1 MKRFIS
7 SIFFLPLLIALAIVF
22 LNMEIISIKSDLSI
36 FWIFKLKDIPIFALL
51 TGFFSL
57 YIIIIW
63 ILLKFSDI
71 FSFFEKK
78 KMGNE
83 INKLKAELQ
92 DKQGELL
99 ESITDD
105 FQKVFDNFKNENEKT
120 LKTLKGENE
129 RTLTQID
136 YDVKIIKEKLDK
148 IKNKSKD

>member
-7 SIFFLPLLIALAIVF
+7 SIFFLPLLIILAIIF
-22 LNMEIISIKSDLSI
+22 LNMDIISIKSDLSI
-36 FWIFKLKDIPIFALL
+36 FWIFHLKDIPIVALL

-71 FSFFEKK
+71 FSFIEKK

-99 ESITDD
+99 EKITED
-105 FQKVFDNFKNENEKT
+105 FQKILESFKEENEKT
-120 LKTLKGENE
+120 LKTLKWENE
-129 RTLTQID
+129 RTLTQMD

-148 IKNKSKD
+148 LKNKSKD